1 MAETP
6 YKGYALYEPDA
17 SPDLT
22 ESGEYNSALM
32 AVDADMH
39 DEEQARIEGD
49 TALNIA
55 IANETAQRKAADD
68 ALNGRVDTE
77 TAERKAA
84 DTALDT
90 AYKAADAALDT
101 AYKAA
106 DAALDAKFTG
116 ALNSVTRGLTSV
128 GNGLT
133 AEQKARAD
141 ADTALGKRIDNA
153 EAEISAN
160 SADLTGIKGLT
171 YGEQHVNFIENSN
184 GEYSSPALDEI
195 AEQINQ
201 GFAVLEIAI
210 STTSIGAD
218 ALARLKASW
227 PKIMV
232 LLTDARAPLPDPQE
246 LGTDGPGAASIN
258 EVMLPDSY
266 LGGAYMF
273 VSTWAADNPSDH
285 AQYQPSLAIT
295 DTGEG
300 KVAIEQRPV
309 PDPYWPRVKNK
320 PFSTIGTGLKVVDD
334 ALTVD
339 TQALPSALTIMQLS
353 EFGEL
358 TDNTGATHSA
368 IGDGNAAAYAKLKQA
383 WPSVIVVEGGT
394 SWRCGM
400 YTPSNV
406 EQAGYILVKSANIT
420 DSAIQ
425 MRIHG
430 GGFSGAI
437 TLEEIG
443 G

>member
-6 YKGYALYEPDA
+6 YKGYALYAPDA

-22 ESGEYNSALM
+22 ESGEYNTALM

-39 DEEQARIEGD
+39 DEEQARDKGD

-55 IANETAQRKAADD
+55 IANEMAQRKAADD
-68 ALNGRVDTE
+68 ALNG
-77 TAERKAA
+77 
-84 DTALDT
+84 
-90 AYKAADAALDT
+90 
-101 AYKAA
+101 
-106 DAALDAKFTG
+106 
-116 ALNSVTRGLTSV
+116 
-128 GNGLT
+128 
-133 AEQKARAD
+133 
-141 ADTALGKRIDNA
+141 RIDNA

-171 YGEQHVNFIENSN
+171 YGDTHVNFLENSN

-195 AEQINQ
+195 AEQISQ
-201 GFAVLEIAI
+201 SFSVLEIAI
-210 STTSIGAD
+210 GTTSIGAD

-232 LLTDARAPLPDPQE
+232 LLTAGHAPRPDPQE
-246 LGTDGPGAASIN
+246 LGTDEPSAVIVN
-258 EVMLPDSY
+258 EVMLPA
-266 LGGAYMF
+266 AYINDAYIF
-273 VSTWAADNPSDH
+273 IRPLAEDNPSDH
-285 AQYQPSLAIT
+285 AQCIPSLAIT

-300 KVAIEQRPV
+300 KVAIEQAPV

-353 EFGEL
+353 DFGEL

>member
-22 ESGEYNSALM
+22 ESGEYNTALM

-55 IANETAQRKAADD
+55 IANEMAQRKAADV

-84 DTALDT
+84 DTE
-90 AYKAADAALDT
+90 LDT

-116 ALNSVTRGLTSV
+116 GLNSVTQGLTSV

-195 AEQINQ
+195 SHEISNSTLKIFTCTATGSTPDNNLTFDMVKDV
-201 GFAVLEIAI
+201 FANSVVVANEMYLFPFWTDNKSKAI
-210 STTSIGAD
+210 YTGSHENTSGH
-218 ALARLKASW
+218 
-227 PKIMV
+227 
-232 LLTDARAPLPDPQE
+232 RA
-246 LGTDGPGAASIN
+246 AIVSIN
-258 EVMLPDSY
+258 STSVAEHIT
-266 LGGAYMF
+266 
-273 VSTWAADNPSDH
+273 TWAE
-285 AQYQPSLAIT
+285 I
-295 DTGEG
+295 
-300 KVAIEQRPV
+300 V
-309 PDPYWPRVKNK
+309 NK
-320 PFSTIGTGLKVVDD
+320 PFSTIGSGLKVVSN

-358 TDNTGATHSA
+358 TDNTGSTHSA